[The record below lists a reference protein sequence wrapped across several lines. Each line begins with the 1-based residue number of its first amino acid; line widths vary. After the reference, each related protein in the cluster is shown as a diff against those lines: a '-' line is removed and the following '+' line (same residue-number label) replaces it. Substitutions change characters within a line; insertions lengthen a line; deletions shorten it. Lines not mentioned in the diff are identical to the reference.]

1 MIKICS
7 SWIPSLLGDC
17 ACNKFRSQFSVTF
30 SGTLSVTDTSSF
42 RRSFRSHT
50 FFGQQVFSVTHS
62 FFSVTRLAVT
72 DSVRSQDFR
81 SQTVLGVL
89 SVTDSLRSQ
98 NVGHRH
104 FLVRDSFVAHTMRF
118 DDRHGGR
125 DIVSCGAHDC

>member
-1 MIKICS
+1 M
-7 SWIPSLLGDC
+7 
-17 ACNKFRSQFSVTF
+17 
-30 SGTLSVTDTSSF
+30 SF

-50 FFGQQVFSVTHS
+50 VFGRRVFSVTHS
-62 FFSVTRLAVT
+62 FSVTHFSVT

-81 SQTVLGVL
+81 SQTVFGVL

-98 NVGHRH
+98 SLVGHRQV
-104 FLVRDSFVAHTMRF
+104 LVRDSFVAHTMRF